1 MPAKVTWE
9 TVQELALA
17 LPDVEEATSWGAPA
31 FKTKGKMFAC
41 RPTNKEA
48 EPDSLVVMLDFM
60 ERDVLLR
67 IDPDT
72 FYLKPHYQN
81 YPCVLVR
88 LPKIQK
94 TALRELLENSHDFV
108 MRKKG
113 RRAR

>member
-17 LPDVEEATSWGAPA
+17 LPDVVEATSWGAPA
-31 FKTKGKMFAC
+31 FKIKGKMFAC
-41 RPTNKEA
+41 RPTNKAA

-67 IDPDT
+67 IAPDT
-72 FYLKPHYQN
+72 YYLKPHYQN

-88 LPKIQK
+88 LPKIRES
-94 TALRELLENSHDFV
+94 ALKELLENSHEFV
-108 MRKKG
+108 KRKK
-113 RRAR
+113 RRR